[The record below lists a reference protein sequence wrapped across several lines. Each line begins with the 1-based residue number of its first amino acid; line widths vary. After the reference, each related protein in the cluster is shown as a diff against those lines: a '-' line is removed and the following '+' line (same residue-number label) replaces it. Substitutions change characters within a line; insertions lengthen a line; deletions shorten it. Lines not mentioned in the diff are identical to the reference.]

1 MRASRSQPYAVVALF
16 AAMALVVDGGAVGRA
31 QRDPSRPTTP
41 AAPAASAPTPTP
53 PPQPAP
59 ATGPAEIVRVPSP
72 ATPDGTPYG
81 SNLFTGNFAA
91 QRGEGLNPDYV
102 ILPGDRIMVNAWG
115 GVNVN
120 GVFAVDT
127 QGNVFFPEVG
137 PVRVGGVRNAE
148 LTAVVRTAIGRIYRN
163 FDVYTNLLTAS
174 PVAVYVTGGVRRPGR
189 YAGIPSDSVLFF
201 LDQAGGIDPELGSY
215 RHVTVMR
222 GAQPVAEIDL
232 YDFLIRGVMQSPQFA
247 DGDAIVVGRR
257 GPVVSLGGAVPVPA
271 LIEMRDETFTGADV
285 LSVIPERPRANEVT
299 VEGSRGGRPWLAS
312 VSLDEFRTTRLRAG
326 DTVSVREDFRPESIV
341 VHLEGEFRGPSV
353 LTVRRGARLLDVLNH
368 VPVDRE
374 LANVEGVHIRREQ
387 VAAQQR
393 EAIQNSLDRLER
405 SALLALS
412 HTANESEIRVR
423 EAELVQRFVEHARTV
438 QPLGRVV
445 TAIGDTQLNVVLEA
459 NDVIVIPT
467 RTNVVR
473 VEGEVQITQ
482 AMMYSPRMTVRD
494 YIARAGGYTNRSD
507 RGRALLVHPNADVEI
522 VGTSDLVRPGD
533 AILVLPR
540 ISPKG
545 FQFALDLSQ
554 IIYQI
559 AIATS
564 VVLRI

>member
-1 MRASRSQPYAVVALF
+1 MRKHRMRASRSQQRALVAVVA
-16 AAMALVVDGGAVGRA
+16 ALAFCVGSAPLARA
-31 QRDPSRPTTP
+31 QGETGTP
-41 AAPAASAPTPTP
+41 PEAAPPP

-59 ATGPAEIVRVPSP
+59 ATGPIEVSRVPSGAP
-72 ATPDGTPYG
+72 APGTPYG
-81 SNLFTGNFAA
+81 ANLFTGNFAA
-91 QRGEGLNPDYV
+91 QRSEGVNPNYE

-115 GVNVN
+115 SVNIN
-120 GVFAVDT
+120 GVFAVDS
-127 QGNVFFPEVG
+127 QGNVFFPQVG
-137 PVRVGGVRNAE
+137 PVHVGGVRNAS
-148 LTAVVRTAIGRIYRN
+148 LSSVVKAAIGRVYRN

-222 GAQPVAEIDL
+222 GAQAVAEIDL

-257 GPVVSLGGAVPVPA
+257 GPVVSLTGAVPIPA
-271 LIEMRDETFTGADV
+271 LVEMREERFTGADV
-285 LSVIPERPRANEVT
+285 LAVIPERPRANEVT
-299 VEGSRGGRPWLAS
+299 IEGSRHGRPWLRS
-312 VSLDEFRTTRLRAG
+312 VALDDFRTTVLTAG
-326 DTVSVREDFRPESIV
+326 DAVSIREDFRPQSIV
-341 VHLEGEFRGPSV
+341 VRLEGEFQGPSV
-353 LTVRRGARLLDVLNH
+353 LTVRRGARLLDVLNY
-368 VPVDRE
+368 VPIDPE
-374 LANVEGVHIRREQ
+374 LANIEGVHIKRST

-393 EAIQNSLDRLER
+393 TAILDSLNRLER

-412 HTANESEIRVR
+412 HTANESQIRVR
-423 EAELVQRFVEHARTV
+423 EAELVQQFVQHARTV

-445 TAIGDTQLNVVLEA
+445 TSLRGEQMNLVLEA
-459 NDVIVIPT
+459 DDVIVIPT

-482 AMMYSPRMTVRD
+482 AMMYAPGLTVRD
-494 YIARAGGYTNRSD
+494 YIRRAGGYTNRSD
-507 RGRALLVHPNADVEI
+507 RGRALIVRPNADVL
-522 VGTSDLVRPGD
+522 VADTSDEVQPGD

-540 ISPKG
+540 IAPKG

-559 AIATS
+559 AVATS